1 MAVLAPAVEVT
12 GWRQNCSHGTG
23 MAPDCCFL
31 FLAVDIHIFF
41 SKLKSA
47 LAVFCGGSGILDE
60 LQLFDSPCGSEGPV
74 QGASGDS

>member
-1 MAVLAPAVEVT
+1 MASE
-12 GWRQNCSHGTG
+12 
-23 MAPDCCFL
+23 L
-31 FLAVDIHIFF
+31 FTWHWYGSRLLLSVSSCGYTHFFF

>member
-1 MAVLAPAVEVT
+1 MASE
-12 GWRQNCSHGTG
+12 
-23 MAPDCCFL
+23 L
-31 FLAVDIHIFF
+31 FTWHWYGCRLLLSVSSCGYIQFF
-41 SKLKSA
+41 SKLQSA